1 MEEINLNKWDYVE
14 FKDKFIITVKLE
26 EPVELREDHIIF
38 EFTFNLPKHLNN
50 GHYQMDWTTERVEK
64 FIDGLNNGSIPLKMD
79 NDYHF
84 EFTVNPED
92 IGFNIGN
99 IKK

>member
-26 EPVELREDHIIF
+26 EPVELREDYIIS
-38 EFTFNLPKHLNN
+38 ELTFNLPKHFNN
-50 GHYQMDWTTERVEK
+50 GNYQMDWTTERVEK

-84 EFTVNPED
+84 EFIANPED